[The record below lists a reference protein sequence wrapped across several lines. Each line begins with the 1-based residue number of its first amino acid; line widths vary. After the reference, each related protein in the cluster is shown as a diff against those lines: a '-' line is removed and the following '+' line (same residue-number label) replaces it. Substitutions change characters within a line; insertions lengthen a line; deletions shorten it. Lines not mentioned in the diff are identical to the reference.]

1 MSSGFKSMALM
12 NLGEA
17 IKNSQLLE
25 SELGN
30 ISRHQDENI
39 ASLAGM
45 LYSIPRS
52 VTKNREFHN
61 IFTDGNFKEDDSS
74 RESQIESI
82 SSTGDAIRKKIM
94 ENEEDDYDEL
104 ELETE
109 TEASSD
115 SSEKTYET
123 EENNN
128 STFRKNYEDNTAK
141 GKNVNAKKED
151 IDNFALPFIP
161 VVFGEKTID
170 EYNTEILPEK
180 NKKNLVK
187 MMHDIADRIDSKE
200 IGKIKKE
207 DIEKD
212 LTKIV
217 NVMSSQGFVSENT
230 SLEKINDNESQE
242 DNAQENDNYEYD
254 LSEKDNDY
262 DYDSEESNEYDSE
275 ELDDID
281 IDNIVRII
289 CEEYDSGELLDNID
303 IDDLARIICE
313 ICGDLDLSDDL
324 FEDEDLLEDE
334 DEDDTQDSLEDEDD
348 TQDSLEDE
356 NETQDFSEDGD
367 ETQDSLEEG
376 DETQDSLESLEDDL
390 LKSGTQKSQN
400 ANDEKNE
407 SNDEDKKKA
416 DEIKD
421 DEQANELREKA
432 ISITN
437 KGSYGI
443 ATRDGIE
450 ELSEL
455 LNELLSYSSGTFRKN
470 KPIEELVR
478 NFNSMKS
485 IESQLV
491 GNEESLKITPE
502 ENDFEEIAKSAGEPT
517 ISRAVQLSM
526 QQTYADK
533 VLAINRFE
541 YSDKIETLIRNALYD
556 VYNNNKNDHDK
567 LTNEK
572 AKNIGKILLPLL
584 RTRTKPENYNYDFQY
599 DVLKEIIRQEEFYN
613 KYEDEYKGNDEYNH
627 VIRNTDEIISIF
639 VLLRYLKT
647 IFNRQGGELLEKR
660 YADSY
665 VVPTSETF
673 KKSLE
678 DTFNQIIQ
686 LDANREDLNG
696 DELSTYTT
704 TDQNTSY
711 FVTLV
716 DSFKSKDGK
725 NNKLKESLNNI
736 DKLINEYYTKVKGKL
751 YKKPRKGS
759 INITKIKASLGEIH
773 GILQKDGK
781 GSNVSNLASCIKKIK
796 ESIGRPGK
804 LMACCGQADKLKD
817 FEEALENAREAEDT
831 TT

>member
-104 ELETE
+104 ESETE
-109 TEASSD
+109 TSSD

-242 DNAQENDNYEYD
+242 DNAQENDEYD

-281 IDNIVRII
+281 IDNIVRIL

-334 DEDDTQDSLEDEDD
+334 DEDETQDSLEDEDD

-356 NETQDFSEDGD
+356 NETQDFSED
-367 ETQDSLEEG
+367 G

-647 IFNRQGGELLEKR
+647 IFNRNEDPKGD
-660 YADSY
+660 ATSY
-665 VVPTSETF
+665 KVPTSETF
-673 KKSLE
+673 RESLE

-686 LDANREDLNG
+686 LDTDRGDLDG
-696 DELSTYTT
+696 DKLPGK
-704 TDQNTSY
+704 NTNADDNSSY

-736 DKLINEYYTKVKGKL
+736 DKLIDDYYPRVKGKL

-759 INITKIKASLGEIH
+759 INITKIKTSLGEIY
-773 GILQKDGK
+773 GILQKDVRT
-781 GSNVSNLASCIKKIK
+781 NVLNLANCIRKIK
-796 ESIGRPGK
+796 DSIGRPGK
-804 LMACCGQADKLKD
+804 LMACCGQADKLGN